1 MWGCMC
7 VGVAAVYISTV
18 VWKCKEGSVVG
29 YWAAAS
35 VAFGSGLYF
44 VLSPVWCGVSLLCCS
59 LGLHCLTLRMKQML
73 PPQGKAVLVT
83 GCDTGFGHA
92 VAKQLSEMGVQVFA
106 GVLDVNG
113 PGAQELK
120 ERGSENLH
128 VLQLDVTDSSQIEQA
143 HQHIRSQVGR
153 TGLWGLV
160 NNAGILQCPV
170 DAELHPFS
178 GYRRL
183 MEVNFLAAVKMCQVF
198 LPLLRRSRGRIVN
211 VSSLAGDVP
220 IPTFAAYGASKAALS
235 TFSRVM
241 RLELAEWGVR
251 VSIIQP
257 TGFRTNIYGVSG
269 DTLRFRDEILRDIS
283 PETREDYGEAY
294 ISSFSTNLS
303 KMPQQ
308 LPDNLSPV
316 VDDICDALLSIQP
329 KPLYMPGQMGW
340 LLPFLHRHCPTSV
353 LDVLIINL
361 IKHTNCKP
369 AGLRSN

>member
-1 MWGCMC
+1 MWGCLC
-7 VGVAAVYISTV
+7 VGAAAVYTSTV

-29 YWAAAS
+29 YWPAALL
-35 VAFGSGLYF
+35 VCGSGLYF

-59 LGLHCLTLRMKQML
+59 LGLHCLTLRTNHTL

-120 ERGSENLH
+120 EQRAENLQ

-143 HQHIRSQVGR
+143 HQHIRSQVGQ

-160 NNAGILQCPV
+160 NNAGILHCLAE
-170 DAELHPFS
+170 AELYPFT
-178 GYRRL
+178 GCRRL

-211 VSSLAGDVP
+211 VSSLAGEVP
-220 IPTFAAYGASKAALS
+220 LPMFAAYGASKAALS

-241 RLELAEWGVR
+241 RLELAVWGVK

-257 TGFRTNIYGVSG
+257 TGFRTNIYGNSS
-269 DTLRFRDEILRDIS
+269 DMLRFRDEILRDIS

-294 ISSFSTNLS
+294 ISSFSSSLS
-303 KMPQQ
+303 KMTI
-308 LPDNLSPV
+308 PDNLSPV
-316 VDDICDALLSIQP
+316 VDDICDALLSVRP
-329 KPLYMPGQMGW
+329 KPLYTPGQMGW
-340 LLPFLHRHCPTSV
+340 LLPFLHRHFPTTV
-353 LDVLIINL
+353 MDVLIMNFM
-361 IKHTNCKP
+361 KHTDCEP
-369 AGLRSN
+369 AGLKRN